1 MVSTNISRQEKRL
14 KSDGV
19 SIKDMGRKPDLFK
32 KWKEGDTRCH
42 DFFARIYNDRD
53 RNLKKHINE
62 SVIVIYVRLN
72 GYFYRVV
79 YFEFYSR

>member
-32 KWKEGDTRCH
+32 
-42 DFFARIYNDRD
+42 
-53 RNLKKHINE
+53 
-62 SVIVIYVRLN
+62 N
-72 GYFYRVV
+72 GRKVTLGVMTSLLEYITIGI
-79 YFEFYSR
+79 EI